1 MRLSTQQFA
10 TELAERTEGSSVRL
24 HRSENNL
31 TLDLLYLPESLRKK
45 KLGSRYM
52 EAITKYA
59 DHNHLVIH
67 LDPDDGFGVPK
78 QSLVKFY
85 MKFGFT
91 PKFNVFHD
99 YRILEGMVRYP
110 QG

>member
-1 MRLSTQQFA
+1 
-10 TELAERTEGSSVRL
+10 
-24 HRSENNL
+24 
-31 TLDLLYLPESLRKK
+31 
-45 KLGSRYM
+45 M

-59 DHNHLVIH
+59 DSHQLTIY
-67 LDPDDGFGVPK
+67 LDPDDVFGVSK